1 MYGFNDGIPGRESQR
16 MGRGSDGAE
25 RVRSI
30 LFDWCG
36 SVEKNLGLN

>member
-1 MYGFNDGIPGRESQR
+1 MSGSDDETPGRESQC

-25 RVRSI
+25 KVRLI

-36 SVEKNLGLN
+36 SAKKHLGLH